1 MNRWWARDSNL
12 GQLLNHVATSVVQ
25 LDGELWFNYLNLKN
39 GRNLS
44 LNFEFDKN
52 EFATKIG
59 LQFIAEM
66 SISVTKLGDFWNLF
80 TKVSQMFGDFLGSC
94 ETHCFLSQNGLGY
107 FFGQLLEKLGL
118 LFISTSGHNDECLG
132 FY

>member
-80 TKVSQMFGDFLGSC
+80 TKVSQMFGDFLGSLKPIV
-94 ETHCFLSQNGLGY
+94 F
-107 FFGQLLEKLGL
+107 
-118 LFISTSGHNDECLG
+118 
-132 FY
+132 